1 MEQVTLNV
9 TGMSCGGC
17 ENAVRRAVG
26 SIAGVATVAASHK
39 NNQVT
44 VEFDPAR
51 ATLAKITEAI
61 GTAGYQVAAI

>member
-26 SIAGVATVAASHK
+26 SIEGVTTVTASHK
-39 NNQVT
+39 NHRVT
-44 VEFDPAR
+44 VEYDPAK
-51 ATLAKITEAI
+51 ASLARITQAI
-61 GTAGYQVAAI
+61 GTAGYQVV